1 MFEMKCGDNG
11 QYSKSKVERKF
22 KEQYEAG
29 VEQTWTS
36 VWIFLFFFN
45 FYTRFQV
52 VVRQLLTFLT
62 RLYLY
67 EMCELLKKPHIT

>member
-36 VWIFLFFFN
+36 LWIFLFFFK
-45 FYTRFQV
+45 FLYTFPSSCQAV
-52 VVRQLLTFLT
+52 VDLSHEIIL
-62 RLYLY
+62 
-67 EMCELLKKPHIT
+67 I

>member
-36 VWIFLFFFN
+36 VWIFPFF
-45 FYTRFQV
+45 
-52 VVRQLLTFLT
+52 
-62 RLYLY
+62 
-67 EMCELLKKPHIT
+67 